1 MTPQVTTHSK
11 HVYHTYVS
19 VYIYIL
25 MHTHD
30 IVGAPTDEGPHSS
43 WPATSIPPFTCPTP
57 ATACCAQC
65 GFGAKGH
72 QLHTDLYGQ
81 NRCHVLFSNV
91 GSWVMFTH

>member
-1 MTPQVTTHSK
+1 
-11 HVYHTYVS
+11 
-19 VYIYIL
+19 

-43 WPATSIPPFTCPTP
+43 WPAASIPPFTCPTP

-91 GSWVMFTH
+91 GYVGGWSSIHS